1 MTPFS
6 VDGVRCTMSQL
17 SPNSIKTILLLSG
30 LTGLLLYF
38 GQAYGGQSGL
48 LIALLCALVIN
59 FGTYWFSDKIIL
71 SLYRAK
77 AVRSDEQPQLYATT
91 AYLAER
97 ANIPRPALYVIDEA
111 TPNAFATGRSPEH
124 AAIAVTT
131 GMLSLLSKDELAGV
145 IAHELAHVQHRD
157 TLLCCLAACIGGAIS
172 ILANIIQWTVMFGMG
187 RKEEAGRHG
196 KFSLMVMSMIAPMLA
211 VMIQMAISRSRE
223 FAADEKAA
231 SLCGDAMWLAN
242 ALRKL
247 DKAREENRLEDT
259 EHNPATA
266 HLFII
271 NPLHN
276 KQWSLL
282 FATHPP
288 IGERI
293 HRLESLGY

>member
-1 MTPFS
+1 MN
-6 VDGVRCTMSQL
+6 QL
-17 SPNSIKTILLLSG
+17 SPNGLKTTLLLGG
-30 LTGLLLYF
+30 LTGLLLYV
-38 GQAYGGQSGL
+38 GQSFGGAPGL
-48 LIALLCALVIN
+48 MMALLGALVVN
-59 FGTYWFSDKIIL
+59 LGAYWFSDKIIL
-71 SLYRAK
+71 TLYNAK
-77 AVRSDEQPQLYATT
+77 EVRSDEQPQLYATA

-97 ANIPRPALYVIDEA
+97 ANIPRPAIYIIEEK

-131 GMLSLLSKDELAGV
+131 GMLSLLTKDELAGV

-157 TLLCCLAACIGGAIS
+157 TLISCIAACIGGAVN
-172 ILANIIQWTVMFGMG
+172 ILANMMQWIVMFGMG
-187 RKEEAGRHG
+187 RKEEAGRNS
-196 KFSLMVMSMIAPMLA
+196 KFTMMMMSMIAPVIA

-223 FAADEKAA
+223 FAADEKGAE
-231 SLCGDAMWLAN
+231 LCGDPMWLAN

-247 DKAREENRLEDT
+247 ERARESSRLEET

-271 NPLHN
+271 NPLHS

-282 FATHPP
+282 FSTHPP

-293 HRLESLGY
+293 QRLENLSLF